1 LKMETV
7 SIKVKTEVAK
17 AYREITPIKRQ
28 QIENLLND
36 WLKQIIQDRSL
47 DDIVID
53 MQQQAK
59 DNGLTEAIL
68 QDILKNG

>member
-1 LKMETV
+1 METI
-7 SIKVKTEVAK
+7 SIKVKAEVAK
-17 AYREITPIKRQ
+17 AYQEITPIKRQ

-59 DNGLTEAIL
+59 QNDLTEEIL
-68 QDILKNG
+68 EDILKNG

>member
-1 LKMETV
+1 METI
-7 SIKVKTEVAK
+7 SIKVKAEVAK
-17 AYREITPIKRQ
+17 AYQEITPIKRQ

-47 DDIVID
+47 DEIVID

-59 DNGLTEAIL
+59 ENNLTEEIL
-68 QDILKNG
+68 EDILKND

>member
-1 LKMETV
+1 METI